1 MRSDDVHI
9 LLPLSQLR
17 SILASA
23 ESVPA
28 LSARLSQL
36 RDEVT
41 ALRGLYAQLLDSVS
55 NKK

>member
-1 MRSDDVHI
+1 MRSDDVQI

-17 SILASA
+17 SLMTAA

-41 ALRGLYAQLLDSVS
+41 ALRGLYVQVLETVS
-55 NKK
+55 EKK

>member
-1 MRSDDVHI
+1 MRSDDVQI

-17 SILASA
+17 ALMTAA

-41 ALRGLYAQLLDSVS
+41 ALRGLYVQLLDTVS
-55 NKK
+55 AKK

>member
-1 MRSDDVHI
+1 MRSDDVQI

-17 SILASA
+17 SLMTAA

-41 ALRGLYAQLLDSVS
+41 ALRGLYVQLLETVS